1 MSVRKKL
8 MSVVAAVAT
17 AAALGANGVRPELR
31 WTPVGPASAADVV
44 AVPQEGLSD
53 TGASIAIVVV
63 LVVVL
68 AAIGVGVTV
77 ARKRQ
82 SATGAHVQGEGEGAD
97 ESGLVADG
105 ADTADTQTVQFDD
118 ANNIARTPVRGNPA
132 TPSDSGITAMCKR
145 PSSEGLLR

>member
-17 AAALGANGVRPELR
+17 AAAMGATGV
-31 WTPVGPASAADVV
+31 AANAADVV

-82 SATGAHVQGEGEGAD
+82 SATGAHVQGEDEGAA
-97 ESGLVADG
+97 ESGLVAD
-105 ADTADTQTVQFDD
+105 AADTQTVQFDD
-118 ANNIARTPVRGNPA
+118 AAPA
-132 TPSDSGITAMCKR
+132 ADDSDAG
-145 PSSEGLLR
+145 SEESRDSE

>member
-17 AAALGANGVRPELR
+17 AAAMGATGV
-31 WTPVGPASAADVV
+31 AANAADVV

-82 SATGAHVQGEGEGAD
+82 SATGAHVQGEGAD

-118 ANNIARTPVRGNPA
+118 SAPA
-132 TPSDSGITAMCKR
+132 ADDSDAGSGESR
-145 PSSEGLLR
+145 DSE

>member
-17 AAALGANGVRPELR
+17 AAAMGATGV
-31 WTPVGPASAADVV
+31 AANAADVV

-82 SATGAHVQGEGEGAD
+82 SATGAHVQSEDEGAA

-118 ANNIARTPVRGNPA
+118 AAPAVAEEAPA
-132 TPSDSGITAMCKR
+132 TDDSAAG
-145 PSSEGLLR
+145 SEESRDSE

>member
-17 AAALGANGVRPELR
+17 AAAMGATGV
-31 WTPVGPASAADVV
+31 AANAADVV

-82 SATGAHVQGEGEGAD
+82 SATGARTRAPPRAD
-97 ESGLVADG
+97 WWPMVLIRLIRRPCSSMMPLRPRM
-105 ADTADTQTVQFDD
+105 TL
-118 ANNIARTPVRGNPA
+118 TPVRRNPA

>member
-17 AAALGANGVRPELR
+17 AAAMGATGV
-31 WTPVGPASAADVV
+31 AANAADVV

-77 ARKRQ
+77 AGSVRALR
-82 SATGAHVQGEGEGAD
+82 AHTCRARTRAPPRAD
-97 ESGLVADG
+97 WWPMVLIRLIRRPCSSMMPLRPRM
-105 ADTADTQTVQFDD
+105 TL
-118 ANNIARTPVRGNPA
+118 TPVRRNPA

>member
-17 AAALGANGVRPELR
+17 AAAMGATGV
-31 WTPVGPASAADVV
+31 AANAADVV

-82 SATGAHVQGEGEGAD
+82 SATGAHVQGEDEGAA

-118 ANNIARTPVRGNPA
+118 AAPTAARRPTPARPNSRASTRSTPSRRTPSTA
-132 TPSDSGITAMCKR
+132 TAV
-145 PSSEGLLR
+145 

>member
-1 MSVRKKL
+1 

-17 AAALGANGVRPELR
+17 AAAMGATGV
-31 WTPVGPASAADVV
+31 AANAADVV

-82 SATGAHVQGEGEGAD
+82 SATGAHVQGEDEGAA
-97 ESGLVADG
+97 ESGLVLIRRPCSSMMPLRPRM
-105 ADTADTQTVQFDD
+105 TL
-118 ANNIARTPVRGNPA
+118 TPVRRNPA

>member
-17 AAALGANGVRPELR
+17 AAAMGATGV
-31 WTPVGPASAADVV
+31 AANAADVV

-77 ARKRQ
+77 APEASERYGRTR
-82 SATGAHVQGEGEGAD
+82 AR
-97 ESGLVADG
+97 
-105 ADTADTQTVQFDD
+105 
-118 ANNIARTPVRGNPA
+118 ARTRAPPRADWWPMVLIRLIRRPCSPMTPLRPRMTPPPVRRNPA

>member
-17 AAALGANGVRPELR
+17 AAAMGATGAAAN
-31 WTPVGPASAADVV
+31 AADVV

-82 SATGAHVQGEGEGAD
+82 SATGAHVQGEDEGAD
-97 ESGLVADG
+97 ESGLVAD
-105 ADTADTQTVQFDD
+105 TQTVQFDD
-118 ANNIARTPVRGNPA
+118 AAPA
-132 TPSDSGITAMCKR
+132 ADDSDAG
-145 PSSEGLLR
+145 SEESRDSE

>member
-17 AAALGANGVRPELR
+17 AAAMGATGV
-31 WTPVGPASAADVV
+31 AANAADVV
-44 AVPQEGLSD
+44 AVPQERLSD

-82 SATGAHVQGEGEGAD
+82 SATGAHVQGEDEGAAPAAD
-97 ESGLVADG
+97 DSAAGSEES
-105 ADTADTQTVQFDD
+105 
-118 ANNIARTPVRGNPA
+118 R
-132 TPSDSGITAMCKR
+132 DS
-145 PSSEGLLR
+145 E